1 MMLEE
6 LPTGRIQEALSVVV
20 SNPYLQAFLVAIGS
34 LIAAKLANW
43 MIVRGIASLARKT
56 KSDLDDELLRLLS
69 GPVFK
74 TVFLTGLLIAFL
86 LLDPPQAMRW
96 TVSNLLKSVVIFI
109 WAMFFIRSS
118 TAIIEWAMQDSTRLK
133 FVQPATKPLFET
145 GTKLVIIALGVYFIM
160 ISWGVDPVGWLATA
174 GIAAVAIGLAAQDT
188 LGNLFAGISIL
199 ADAPYKVGDF
209 IVLDG
214 QDRGQ
219 VTQIG
224 LRSSRILTRDDLEI
238 TIPNS
243 IIAKSKIVNETAGR
257 WEKQR
262 LRIPVGVAYG
272 SDPDLVKEAL
282 LEAVGTEKHVCKHPE
297 PWIKFCSFGDSSLN
311 FEIRCW
317 IRDPEIRGRVIDRIN
332 TEVAKVLV
340 RKGIEIPYPK
350 RDLYIKE
357 LPGGL
362 TLVQKK
368 EKE

>member
-1 MMLEE
+1 M
-6 LPTGRIQEALSVVV
+6 IV
-20 SNPYLQAFLVAIGS
+20 SNPYLQALFVVIAA
-34 LIAAKLANW
+34 LIAAKVANW
-43 MIVRGIASLARKT
+43 LLVRGVASLARRT
-56 KSDLDDELLRLLS
+56 RSALDDELLRLLS

-86 LLDPPQAMRW
+86 LLDPPQAVRW
-96 TVSNLLKSVVIFI
+96 TVSNILKSVVIFI
-109 WAMFFIRSS
+109 WAIFFIRAS
-118 TAIIEWAMQDSTRLK
+118 TAIIAWAVEDSTRLT
-133 FVQPATKPLFET
+133 FVQPATRPLFET
-145 GTKLVIIALGVYFIM
+145 GTKLVIIALGVYFIL

-272 SDPDLVKEAL
+272 SDPDAVKEAL
-282 LEAVGTEKHVCKHPE
+282 LEAVATEKRVCKHPE
-297 PWIKFCSFGDSSLN
+297 PWIKFCAFGDSSLN

-317 IRDPEIRGRVIDRIN
+317 IREPELRGRVIDHIN

-357 LPGGL
+357 LPDGFRL
-362 TLVQKK
+362 AQKT
-368 EKE
+368 ETEE